1 MKNLT
6 IAFIISVLFLTIWS
20 VNMSPKTLVFVDG
33 VFSYIDNVASAI
45 LHRPVTV
52 TEIKDKYE
60 SPIKKVH
67 ILIVPGHEP
76 DYGGAE
82 YKDLKERDIA
92 VDFSNYL
99 ADFIKNDDNYDV
111 TVARDKDNWNTIFS
125 NYFAN
130 YWNDIVNFTKDS
142 ISERKSLIAVG
153 QAKKVIATVQH
164 SKAKE
169 DVAYR
174 LYGINKWSNENRID
188 IVLHVHF
195 NDYPRYNDSSEGD
208 YSGFTIYVPEPQ
220 YDNSA
225 TTRAIADSVF
235 KRLAKYN
242 AASNLPTETG
252 GLVQEPDLIAI
263 GAYNTLDAP
272 SMLIEYGYIY
282 EPQFANKDI
291 RNTTF
296 KDLAFQTYLGLE
308 DFFNNGNTKNNTY
321 AYDTLILPH
330 TWETKIDANAKNS
343 KEILAIQTALS
354 IDGVY
359 PPKGK
364 DKNSCPRTGNI
375 GACTKAAIEQF
386 QNKYNI
392 TDEKGIIGKK
402 TIQLL
407 NDKYSI
413 KALN

>member
-1 MKNLT
+1 MKNLI
-6 IAFIISVLFLTIWS
+6 IAFTITVISVTIWS
-20 VNMSPKTLVFVDG
+20 VNMSPKTLQFVDG
-33 VFSYIDNVASAI
+33 IFNYVDNVASAI
-45 LHRPVTV
+45 LHKPVTV
-52 TEIKDKYE
+52 TEIKEKYDN
-60 SPIKKVH
+60 PIKKVK

-82 YKDLKERDIA
+82 YKDLKERDMS

-99 ADFIKNDDNYDV
+99 AEFLRNDSNYEV
-111 TVARDKDNWNTIFS
+111 IVARDKDNWNTTFS
-125 NYFAN
+125 NYFTN
-130 YWNDIVNFTKDS
+130 YWNDIVSFTKDS
-142 ISERKSLIAVG
+142 INERKNLISVG

-164 SKAKE
+164 SKARE

-174 LYGINKWSNENRID
+174 LYGMNKWSNENRMDLI
-188 IVLHVHF
+188 IHIHF
-195 NDYPRYNDSSEGD
+195 NDYPRNNSNTEGD

-225 TTRAIADSVF
+225 TTRAIADGVF
-235 KRLAKYN
+235 KRLSKYN
-242 AASNLPTETG
+242 ATSNLLTENG
-252 GLVQEPDLIAI
+252 GLVEEPDLIAI

-282 EPQFANKDI
+282 EPQFANKEI

-296 KDLAFQTYLGLE
+296 KDLAFETYLGLG
-308 DFFNNGNTKNNTY
+308 DFFGDSNNNIH
-321 AYDTLILPH
+321 AFDTLLLPH
-330 TWETKIDANAKNS
+330 TWEAKLDTNTKNS
-343 KEILAIQTALS
+343 KEILAIQTALT

-375 GACTKAAIEQF
+375 GSCTKAAIEQF

-392 TDEKGIIGKK
+392 KDEKGILGKK

-413 KALN
+413 STVN